1 MLEATQIFNGWVL
14 VILNN
19 NVIISYLY
27 IPGNTAIVKYN
38 LPISMNVKGYAGIDT
53 TYSHTVGHPAV
64 TTYTTSTISC
74 RFGAAGRLIVIGS
87 N

>member
-1 MLEATQIFNGWVL
+1 M

-19 NVIISYLY
+19 SVIISYLY
-27 IPGNTAIVKYN
+27 IPENTAIVKYN

-53 TYSHTVGHPAV
+53 SYSSGVGHPAV
-64 TTYTTSTISC
+64 TACTTSTISC
-74 RFGAAGRLIVIGS
+74 RFGKIGRLIIIGS

>member
-1 MLEATQIFNGWVL
+1 M

-19 NVIISYLY
+19 RVIISYLY

-38 LPISMNVKGYAGIDT
+38 LPISMNIKGYAGIDT
-53 TYSHTVGHPAV
+53 SYYNNVGHPAV
-64 TTYTTSTISC
+64 TAYTTSTISC
-74 RFGAAGRLIVIGS
+74 RFGEIGRLIVIGS